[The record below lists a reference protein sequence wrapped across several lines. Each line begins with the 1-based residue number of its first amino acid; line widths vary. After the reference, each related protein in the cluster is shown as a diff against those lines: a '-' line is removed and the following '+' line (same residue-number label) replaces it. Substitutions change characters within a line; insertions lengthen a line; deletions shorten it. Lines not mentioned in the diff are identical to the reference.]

1 MTDTTG
7 VKSPDRQRARR
18 PAVGLPRLLDIR
30 TLADHLGVTQ
40 RFIRRLVAEN
50 RIPYMKVGRF
60 VRFDAVEIAAW
71 IDQTGVRQPGY
82 RPS

>member
-7 VKSPDRQRARR
+7 LKSPDRHRATR
-18 PAVGLPRLLDIR
+18 PTVGLPRLLDIP
-30 TLADHLGVTQ
+30 TLAEHLGVTQ

-60 VRFDAVEIAAW
+60 VRFDVVEIAAW
-71 IDQTGVRQPGY
+71 IDQTRVRQPGY

>member
-1 MTDTTG
+1 M
-7 VKSPDRQRARR
+7 
-18 PAVGLPRLLDIR
+18 
-30 TLADHLGVTQ
+30 TQ

-71 IDQTGVRQPGY
+71 IDRTRVRQPGQEP
-82 RPS
+82 R